1 MGPKALVGLVI
12 EPSDGRVLNGAVHP
26 FDLTVRPRMIE
37 FREAM
42 LDAVLSAGQV
52 EGVGAKQLM
61 RGEHLLN
68 FGDTPASPRRGELKA
83 IVGEHRVDRVRDTLD
98 QPVRFAGSPGRVIPR
113 RRTC

>member
-1 MGPKALVGLVI
+1 
-12 EPSDGRVLNGAVHP
+12 
-26 FDLTVRPRMIE
+26 
-37 FREAM
+37 
-42 LDAVLSAGQV
+42 
-52 EGVGAKQLM
+52 M